1 MKKMTQEELI
11 DILQEKV
18 GKDIS
23 LSDHL
28 EYDLGLDSLDM
39 AEIVGAVDSKLGVEM
54 SEEISRDIKTVQ
66 DIWDYI
72 QANQEGV

>member
-1 MKKMTQEELI
+1 
-11 DILQEKV
+11 
-18 GKDIS
+18 
-23 LSDHL
+23 
-28 EYDLGLDSLDM
+28 M

>member
-11 DILQEKV
+11 AILQKKV

-28 EYDLGLDSLDM
+28 EYDLGRY
-39 AEIVGAVDSKLGVEM
+39 G
-54 SEEISRDIKTVQ
+54 RDCR
-66 DIWDYI
+66 
-72 QANQEGV
+72 GSGF